1 MESGEDK
8 IPVSKSQA
16 GPDLENIPSSVIDTF
31 RSGNLAGALIRAVS
45 GVAAVKVVGAG
56 LGFLSHVVLAR
67 VMSVGGYGNYVY
79 AWAWVTILALFSRAG
94 FGNLLIRYVSKFQAK
109 EQWGRLRGL
118 LLRAGQYVSGLSILI
133 GAIGSASIYWLGK
146 GISVGKQHTLLVVF
160 ALLPVLT
167 LMYLVQQGLR
177 GLKQV
182 VRANVPEL
190 IVRHLTLMVLCG
202 LLWLQL
208 GQLSSVQAMVATI
221 VAVGVALLVATRWLW
236 RGLPLGV
243 RSAKPDFEST
253 SWLKRGL
260 PFLVIS
266 SMGLIQR
273 KTDVLMLGFF
283 VTSAD
288 VGVYGAA
295 LRVTGLIG
303 FGLSVV
309 NMTVTPYFSEF
320 YTSGARQ
327 KLQKV
332 VSLSAVAVTA
342 FTVAAALGFFLFG
355 GLILSTF
362 GAEYKDGYAIIVVLV
377 VGKAVGSLVG
387 PVAFLMMMTD
397 HEAVASRIEA
407 GGAVCNILLNGI
419 LIPYLG
425 VVGAA
430 IATTSTLAGRNI
442 VFAYVVYR
450 RMHINTTVFNTDI
463 VEYLKVALSID
474 TKSVE

>member
-1 MESGEDK
+1 MKSGEDK

-16 GPDLENIPSSVIDTF
+16 GSDLENIPSRVVDTF

-67 VMSVGGYGNYVY
+67 VMSVEGYGNYVY
-79 AWAWVTILALFSRAG
+79 AWAWIAILALFSRAG

-109 EQWGRLRGL
+109 EQWERLRGL
-118 LLRAGQYVSGLSILI
+118 FLRAGQYVSVLSVLI
-133 GAIGSASIYWLGK
+133 SAVGSAFIYWLGK
-146 GISVGKQHTLLVVF
+146 GISGGKQHTLLVAF
-160 ALLPVLT
+160 ALLPVIT
-167 LMYLVQQGLR
+167 LMYLAQQGLR

-190 IVRHLTLMVLCG
+190 VVRHLALMALCG

-208 GQLSSVQAMVATI
+208 GQLSSVQVMMATI
-221 VAVGVALLVATRWLW
+221 VAVGVALVVATLWLW
-236 RGLPLGV
+236 RGLPPEV
-243 RSAKPDFEST
+243 RSAKPDFESPN
-253 SWLKRGL
+253 WLKKAL

-283 VTSAD
+283 VSSAD
-288 VGVYGAA
+288 VGIYGAA

-303 FGLSVV
+303 LGLSVI

-327 KLQKV
+327 KFQKI
-332 VSLSAVAVTA
+332 VSLSAVGVTV

-355 GLILSTF
+355 DMILSIF
-362 GAEYKDGYAIIVVLV
+362 GTEYETGYVVMV
-377 VGKAVGSLVG
+377 VFVWGKVIGALVG

-397 HEAVASRIEA
+397 QENTASRIEA
-407 GGAVCNILLNGI
+407 GAAVLNLLLNGA
-419 LIPYLG
+419 LIPYFG
-425 VVGAA
+425 TIGAA
-430 IATTSTLAGRNI
+430 VATASTLAGRNL
-442 VFAYVVYR
+442 VFAYIVYR
-450 RMHINTTVFNTDI
+450 RLDLNTTVFNSNI
-463 VEYLKVALSID
+463 PRYLKRTIHV
-474 TKSVE
+474 V